1 MATLV
6 LNRATQTLRTNSKQ
20 MNPFRVERGER
31 MDFMPILRELLVEE
45 LQDLLH
51 AEMQLTKAL
60 PKMAKAAHDPSL
72 KEGFQKHLE
81 QTKEHVER
89 LKQVF
94 EALGAKAKAKP
105 CKGMM
110 GLIEEGQET
119 ITEGKEKEPAAAD
132 LALIAAAQ
140 KVEHYEISGYG
151 TLRTLAEQ
159 LGEKKV
165 AKLLAQTL
173 SEEEQTDKLLT
184 QASQPLIEEAM
195 SEGSEEEEEE
205 PVGAGASGR
214 RRHSSR

>member
-1 MATLV
+1 
-6 LNRATQTLRTNSKQ
+6 
-20 MNPFRVERGER
+20 
-31 MDFMPILRELLVEE
+31 MDFMPILREVLVEE

-60 PKMAKAAHDPSL
+60 PKMAKAAHDASL

-89 LKQVF
+89 VKQAF
-94 EALGAKAKAKP
+94 ESLGAKAKAKP

-110 GLIEEGQET
+110 GLIEEGQEK
-119 ITEGKEKEPAAAD
+119 ITEGKDKEEVAAD
-132 LALIAAAQ
+132 LGLIAAAQ

-151 TLRTLAEQ
+151 TARTLAEH

-173 SEEEQTDKLLT
+173 AEEEQTDKLLT
-184 QASQPLIEEAM
+184 QASQPLLEEAM
-195 SEGSEEEEEE
+195 SAGEEEEEEE

-214 RRHSSR
+214 RRYSSR